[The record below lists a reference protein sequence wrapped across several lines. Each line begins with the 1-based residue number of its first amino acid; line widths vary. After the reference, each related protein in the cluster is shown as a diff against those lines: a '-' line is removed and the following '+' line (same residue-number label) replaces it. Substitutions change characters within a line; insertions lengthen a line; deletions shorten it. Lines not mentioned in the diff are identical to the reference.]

1 MRKKINISVN
11 KRIIKNIKQGTEDNI
26 NKGINILN
34 DYKEKKNEERQRRI
48 HSESQEVSKGKN
60 LKLKPIIL
68 SFVVIILFF
77 VTYTLLEYAPIFGF
91 NIFNNKS
98 KDNVIIENLSQE
110 KNIYK
115 EYNNELLVYSNQY
128 LITYD
133 SNGRKTWQYK
143 IDENISSDI
152 YINGSYMVIA
162 NKSNGNIYVF
172 SGKNELTNKKIEGTI
187 DDVYL
192 DEKGN
197 IAVEYSSTGY
207 KKIISVFDKYG
218 KSKYSAYISSASILD
233 IKLIDN
239 SNKLLLVQTDSS
251 SLTIGTKISIIDS
264 YKTDSLKEILKLE
277 NKVVYNMRIIN
288 EDLILVTNDSIVK
301 YNFNTGVNTEV
312 HSLDANQTNY
322 ITLSDCYFAAIEA
335 SKEKFSFITNKFDNT
350 SISNIELDVL
360 PKYIKNS
367 GLLTYVVS
375 ENNISVINKW
385 GIIVRTIDIKLP
397 PKDIVIFN
405 KEKSVALI
413 YSNRIEIIK
422 L

>member
-11 KRIIKNIKQGTEDNI
+11 KRIIKNIKQGAEDNI

-34 DYKEKKNEERQRRI
+34 NYKEKKNEERKRRI
-48 HSESQEVSKGKN
+48 YPESQESSQGKHI
-60 LKLKPIIL
+60 KLKPIIL

-77 VTYTLLEYAPIFGF
+77 ITYTLLEYAPIFGF
-91 NIFNNKS
+91 NVFNNKT
-98 KDNVIIENLSQE
+98 KENVIIENLSQE
-110 KNIYK
+110 KNTYK
-115 EYNNELLVYSNQY
+115 EYNNEMLVYSNQY
-128 LITYD
+128 LTTYD

-162 NKSNGNIYVF
+162 NKSNGNIYIF

-197 IAVEYSSTGY
+197 VAVEYSSSGY

-218 KSKYSAYISSASILD
+218 KNKYSAYISSSSILD
-233 IKLIDN
+233 IKLMDN
-239 SNKLLLVQTDSS
+239 GNKLLLVQTDSS

-264 YKTDSLKEILKLE
+264 NKTDSIKEILKLE
-277 NKVVYNMRIIN
+277 NKLVYNLKIIN
-288 EDLILVTNDSIVK
+288 EELILVTNDSIVK
-301 YNFNTGVNTEV
+301 YNFNTGISSQV

-322 ITLSDCYFAAIEA
+322 ITLSDSYFAAIEA
-335 SKEKFSFITNKFDNT
+335 TEEKFSFITNKFDNT

-375 ENNISVINKW
+375 ENNISVVNKW
-385 GIIVRTIDIKLP
+385 GIIVRNIDIKLP

-405 KEKSVALI
+405 NEKSVALI
-413 YSNRIEIIK
+413 YSNRIEIVK